1 VAAGLDADRSRSV
14 AADATHRAVD
24 VRHGGL
30 IVGGN
35 ALLTA
40 RLDVS
45 GSSLARMAMLGLMV
59 VAGLGVYLISLQA
72 LGVTSVRSLVHAM
85 RERF

>member
-1 VAAGLDADRSRSV
+1 M
-14 AADATHRAVD
+14 
-24 VRHGGL
+24 
-30 IVGGN
+30 
-35 ALLTA
+35 TA

>member
-1 VAAGLDADRSRSV
+1 M
-14 AADATHRAVD
+14 
-24 VRHGGL
+24 GGL
-30 IVGGN
+30 IAGGN

-45 GSSLARMAMLGLMV
+45 GSSLVRIAMLGLMV

-72 LGVTSVRSLVHAM
+72 FGVTSARSLVRAM